1 MVVELRK
8 RKAPPAEAQP
18 VRAKAAKTAKPKAKA
33 EPKAKISESS
43 SKVPVPK
50 AGETISLKEFGG
62 EIQTNDGETTSLE
75 ALVAASKAGV
85 VIFTYPK
92 ASTPGCKL
100 YANALHNRR
109 RYHFC
114 SAIPFRYSSQ
124 IPSTNADFFVQ
135 APSKLVC
142 SVTNMSL

>member
-18 VRAKAAKTAKPKAKA
+18 ARAKAAKTTKPKAKA
-33 EPKAKISESS
+33 EPKAKTSELS

-100 YANALHNRR
+100 HANTLHNRR
-109 RYHFC
+109 CYDFC
-114 SAIPFRYSSQ
+114 LELCYKFR
-124 IPSTNADFFVQ
+124 AFV
-135 APSKLVC
+135 SDH
-142 SVTNMSL
+142 

>member
-1 MVVELRK
+1 MVAELRK

-33 EPKAKISESS
+33 EPKTKASDSA

-62 EIQTNDGETTSLE
+62 EIQTNDGEATSLE
-75 ALVAASKAGV
+75 ALVASSKAGV

-100 YANALHNRR
+100 YAMLYTIGVATI
-109 RYHFC
+109 
-114 SAIPFRYSSQ
+114 SA
-124 IPSTNADFFVQ
+124 
-135 APSKLVC
+135 
-142 SVTNMSL
+142 